1 MAKENDELTLTALKA
16 AIDEEA
22 LSWTAGETSI
32 AALPP
37 AQRRKYLGVKMTE
50 AQIKT
55 MAATVRQQAQL
66 ERGAF
71 EFGTVFAAPAAFDW
85 RNVGS
90 QDYCGPVKDQG
101 ACGSCVA
108 FGTCGAIE
116 ANMRIKAQN
125 AGFAVDLSEAFL
137 LFCGGGS
144 CSGWGLTS
152 GLDYAKSAGVTDESC
167 FPYQAHNMPCTD
179 RCGDWQARLVQIVD
193 YAAHS
198 TMEAR
203 KHAIA
208 TVGPV
213 VAGMRVFSDFYYY
226 KSGVY
231 QKSAQATNEGLHC
244 IVVVG
249 YDDAQAAWIVR
260 NSWGTGWGD
269 SGYCLIGYGQ
279 DDVLID
285 SSFAF
290 YSLTVDV
297 QPQTGCGAADY
308 VLVDKHFG
316 GAVVLWA
323 YAGGAWRHK
332 VVTDAELAGVAQELF
347 AATRAD
353 VCWDGD
359 QLTLVRAWKTL

>member
-1 MAKENDELTLTALKA
+1 MSTPTDPYNSGSRRPFD
-16 AIDEEA
+16 DDD
-22 LSWTAGETSI
+22 SI
-32 AALPP
+32 LDP
-37 AQRRKYLGVKMTE
+37 
-50 AQIKT
+50 
-55 MAATVRQQAQL
+55 L
-66 ERGAF
+66 E
-71 EFGTVFAAPAAFDW
+71 D
-85 RNVGS
+85 
-90 QDYCGPVKDQG
+90 
-101 ACGSCVA
+101 
-108 FGTCGAIE
+108 
-116 ANMRIKAQN
+116 
-125 AGFAVDLSEAFL
+125 
-137 LFCGGGS
+137 
-144 CSGWGLTS
+144 
-152 GLDYAKSAGVTDESC
+152 
-167 FPYQAHNMPCTD
+167 
-179 RCGDWQARLVQIVD
+179 
-193 YAAHS
+193 
-198 TMEAR
+198 
-203 KHAIA
+203 
-208 TVGPV
+208 
-213 VAGMRVFSDFYYY
+213 
-226 KSGVY
+226 
-231 QKSAQATNEGLHC
+231 NEGSTA
-244 IVVVG
+244 
-249 YDDAQAAWIVR
+249 DDAQAAWIVR